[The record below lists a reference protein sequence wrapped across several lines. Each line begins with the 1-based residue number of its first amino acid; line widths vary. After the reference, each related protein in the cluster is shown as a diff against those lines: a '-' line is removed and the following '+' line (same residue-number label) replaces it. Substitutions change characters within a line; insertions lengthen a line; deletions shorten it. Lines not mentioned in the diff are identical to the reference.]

1 MFRDLKEY
9 QEIAKIYADKVSKPE
24 NLEER
29 RGSSV
34 QQLAQN
40 RANAFKPATPPQGG
54 AGGGVGNPTN
64 VRGSGAKPR
73 PKPEVKKFP
82 STAEIR
88 AKNPNAV
95 GGGNAGASTDSGG
108 TSQSTIK
115 SVEQKPEIKKP
126 DPKPGFKDKFIKKDK
141 GVGFVKRGTPGAQRA
156 ENKEKAKLRAKE
168 MFKKRQEDKAAGKP
182 QLSGK
187 EKAQQMAKARL
198 AAKQGNKPVA
208 SASKKIDGAGLA
220 SKMGAAKPTG
230 GTESANVPKSGMPT
244 RKVTSSTTQSGNTT
258 STRTKV
264 TSGTGGGTAGLTSSA
279 GSLEANKKKAAR
291 LQAIADKN
299 AAMENYTPYD
309 IVLEYLLSS
318 EQVATIEE
326 ANYVMTEMDA
336 ETIQGIVEAQKKT
349 LTEKPGDGYIGPKF
363 LNIKNPVAKFINKM
377 RDESPIGGNK
387 RVDDTR
393 KGSGDK
399 KVGEKIYYGK

>member
-1 MFRDLKEY
+1 MNNPEYGKNMSRSKEDL
-9 QEIAKIYADKVSKPE
+9 
-24 NLEER
+24 N
-29 RGSSV
+29 
-34 QQLAQN
+34 
-40 RANAFKPATPPQGG
+40 PP
-54 AGGGVGNPTN
+54 
-64 VRGSGAKPR
+64 
-73 PKPEVKKFP
+73 
-82 STAEIR
+82 
-88 AKNPNAV
+88 
-95 GGGNAGASTDSGG
+95 
-108 TSQSTIK
+108 
-115 SVEQKPEIKKP
+115 KPEIKKP
-126 DPKPGFKDKFIKKDK
+126 EPKPQSKFIKKDK

-156 ENKEKAKLRAKE
+156 ENIEKNKNRAKE
-168 MFKKRQEDKAAGKP
+168 MAKARLAAKKEGTASP

-208 SASKKIDGAGLA
+208 SATKKIDGAGLA

-349 LTEKPGDGYIGPKF
+349 LMKEQD
-363 LNIKNPVAKFINKM
+363 
-377 RDESPIGGNK
+377 
-387 RVDDTR
+387 
-393 KGSGDK
+393 
-399 KVGEKIYYGK
+399 